1 MTSLCNHT
9 MTRRLYMA
17 IRVNFAGTV
26 PMMRIAHVHPN
37 RDLLLSLCINAHSEG
52 SDCSGNTLY
61 KGADKNRILA
71 ELRQQEYNRQM
82 HFENHYNTKWLYFVE
97 EVPNEINDNN
107 HPLA

>member
-1 MTSLCNHT
+1 

-17 IRVNFAGTV
+17 IKVNFAGTV
-26 PMMRIAHVHPN
+26 PMMRIAHVHHN
-37 RDLLLSLCINAHSEG
+37 RDLLLSLCIKAHSMDRNCAE
-52 SDCSGNTLY
+52 NPVY

-82 HFENHYNTKWLYFVE
+82 HFENNYNTKWLYFVE
-97 EVPNEINDNN
+97 EVPAEINDDK